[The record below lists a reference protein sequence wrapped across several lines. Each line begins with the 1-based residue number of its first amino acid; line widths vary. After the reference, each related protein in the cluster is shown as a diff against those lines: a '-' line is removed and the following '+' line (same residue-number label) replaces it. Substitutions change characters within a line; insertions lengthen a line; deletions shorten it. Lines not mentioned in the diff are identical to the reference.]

1 MEGRARESVGFSL
14 CLRVFVRAKQ
24 HSLFRDIYNQDPDW
38 NTTHFNPLGT
48 IDTTSQTINH
58 FTATSLTPTQCKT
71 LGSYRWILW
80 KVHPLNDS
88 GENTAFQEFAV
99 EISE

>member
-1 MEGRARESVGFSL
+1 MAGKRG
-14 CLRVFVRAKQ
+14 
-24 HSLFRDIYNQDPDW
+24 NQRLQIFGSSAPKDPGWD
-38 NTTHFNPLGT
+38 TTHFTPLGT

-58 FTATSLTPTQCKT
+58 FIATSLTPTECKP

-80 KVHPLNDS
+80 KTLPLNDS

-99 EISE
+99 ELE